1 MQNRF
6 RKCGISALFLTLLVS
21 CTSLPTATDE
31 PLVTSVAPDSL
42 PQAIL
47 RTFPAGD
54 QLHFKI
60 TRPEFRILDV
70 NFFLNSIKKIKGY
83 VWSGDLPTKV
93 WNQEGMMAFQTGN
106 TLTIDHVPKGRN
118 RLVMVWG
125 YDDLGQSVDFIS
137 GTYSSVSKIR
147 EVKTIYLR
155 RRYNVLTEIM
165 EKLIQAGSPIVNT
178 LDLESLQTRIDQVLY
193 AQSSPSNAFA
203 VEPRLIA
210 TDQVVQQLL
219 QGIPPTALNIVA
231 LGAVEPTV
239 NLNQGFARGL
249 KITVN
254 DPASTAL
261 QLPIGATSG
270 VLKNLVPGLWT
281 ARYEVITQKG
291 IGPVVQNLSLEVSPQ
306 GLVAFSRGTVANPVT
321 FGPVIS
327 GFTGNLTQAQ
337 TGQTITLEGGGF
349 NPVATNNVVTIGGQN
364 ATVVAGD
371 SMSLTIKLPYEISGA
386 LPIVVNN
393 GAQSSNQALL
403 NMSIGPVTL
412 TAIQPASGS
421 PQNVITLTGSNFSSV
436 ANQNTVLFNGVPAT
450 VTSASPTELKVT
462 NFVGATTGLVTVT
475 VNGQTSNGLNF
486 TVVPPQTVTPS
497 TTTLTSPYGI
507 AFNPLD
513 NQLYISN
520 IFAGT
525 TIDRMNAAGTITPFV
540 GGLDGPADLVADAD
554 GNLYVAE
561 YKNNTLGT
569 RILKIQPNGTVS
581 VLATTPVNG
590 VVGIAIDAAKNLYVN
605 YHLTPSPIHKVT
617 QTGTISLYSA
627 FTIPNNP
634 EGLAW
639 DSSGNLYTA
648 SNDGNVYK
656 IAPNGA
662 ISTFASV
669 GGDLEDVAVDSQ
681 NNVYVSHWSN
691 GVYKITP
698 AGAVSLFYSLPGIV
712 SGYHGL
718 EFDAA
723 KNLYLSNENTRLI
736 YKITAW

>member
-6 RKCGISALFLTLLVS
+6 VMYGLPALLLTLLVG
-21 CTSLPTATDE
+21 CTPLPTASE
-31 PLVTSVAPDSL
+31 GPNPVAPDSQ

-47 RTFPAGD
+47 RAFPTGD
-54 QLHFKI
+54 QLQFKI
-60 TRPEFRILDV
+60 NRPEFRILDL

-83 VWSGDLPTKV
+83 VSSGDLPAKV
-93 WNQEGMMAFQTGN
+93 WNQEGLMAFQTGN
-106 TLTIDHVPKGRN
+106 TLTIDHIPKGRN

-125 YDDLGQSVDFIS
+125 YDDLNQSVDYIS
-137 GTYSSVSKIR
+137 GTYSSLSKNR

-155 RRYNVLTEIM
+155 RRYNVLAEIM
-165 EKLIQAGSPIVNT
+165 EKLIQAGAPVVNS
-178 LDLESLQTRIDQVLY
+178 LDLEQLQSKIDQVLY
-193 AQSSPSNAFA
+193 TNAGPANTFA
-203 VEPRLIA
+203 VEPRLIL
-210 TDQVVQQLL
+210 TDQVVQQLI
-219 QGIPPTALNIVA
+219 QGTSIAALNIAATV
-231 LGAVEPTV
+231 AVEPMVT
-239 NLNQGFARGL
+239 LNQGFARGVR
-249 KITVN
+249 ITVN
-254 DPASTAL
+254 DPGSNL
-261 QLPIGATSG
+261 LLLPMGATSG
-270 VLKNLVPGLWT
+270 VVKNLLPGQWT
-281 ARYEVITQKG
+281 ARYEVVTQTG
-291 IGPVVQNLSLEVSPQ
+291 INPVVQNLPLEVDAQ
-306 GLVAFSRGTVANPVT
+306 GLVALSRGTAANPVT
-321 FGPVIS
+321 FGPVLS

-349 NPVATNNVVTIGGQN
+349 NPVAANNVVTIGGVN

-371 SMSLTIKLPYEISGA
+371 SMNLTVKLPYEISGR
-386 LPIVVNN
+386 LPVVVNK
-393 GAQSSNQALL
+393 GTQSSNQAYLD
-403 NMSIGPVTL
+403 MSIGPVTL
-412 TAIQPASGS
+412 TALQPSSGS
-421 PQNVITLTGSNFSSV
+421 PQNIITLTGSNFSSV

-475 VNGQTSNGLNF
+475 VNAQTSNGLNF
-486 TVVPPQTVTPS
+486 TVVPPQTVTQS

-507 AFNPLD
+507 AYNPLD

-520 IFAGT
+520 IFTGT

-617 QTGTISLYSA
+617 QAGVISLYSA
-627 FTIPNNP
+627 ATIPNNP

-662 ISTFASV
+662 ITTFATV

-698 AGAVSLFYSLPGIV
+698 AGVVSLFYTLPGIG